1 MKYAVVAASVFAG
14 DFFLKKHMEEQ
25 RDMQE
30 RTEILGGKL
39 ELKKYHNSGL
49 RGGAEF
55 YGKTAETGEK
65 GQRRN
70 SSGFEPSVV
79 WYVTKREKSRCTGGA
94 EPCFRRRSQ

>member
-39 ELKKYHNSGL
+39 VLKKYHN
-49 RGGAEF
+49 RGAALNF
-55 YGKTAETGEK
+55 MEK
-65 GQRRN
+65 R
-70 SSGFEPSVV
+70 P
-79 WYVTKREKSRCTGGA
+79 KR
-94 EPCFRRRSQ
+94 